1 MIMSIKITTICK
13 LIESYYNVCDSKDY
27 HKEFTAS
34 DIISHRSSIINVIYL
49 EMYGKL
55 PHRTDTF
62 TLLRVLNNDISGK
75 RLTPKQIIERF
86 KIKE

>member
-1 MIMSIKITTICK
+1 MTNKIITISK

-27 HKEFTAS
+27 QKFTAS
-34 DIISHRSSIINVIYL
+34 ELVSHRASIVNVIYL

-55 PHRTDTF
+55 PHGTDNY
-62 TLLRVLNNDISGK
+62 TLFRVLNNDITGK
-75 RLTPKQIIERF
+75 RLTPQQIIARF